1 MKDVV
6 YLNFAQL
13 AYFNWHKLTT
23 ESIKAVGEDI
33 YKLIDN
39 TVTWRILL
47 PKNLEK
53 THKVTKDKNG
63 IIMYQGVDKRLFMK
77 YSENKE
83 ELKIPKYK
91 YEKELSGWEFLYG
104 ADHEKIY
111 ETMKKER
118 VNESGFNG
126 SAFKK
131 EKKIIICYRGAEEP
145 LGNDSSDIKKLAIY
159 DTHSPQLSAAI
170 LFYNHIKE
178 LYGEGYE
185 IHLTGHSIGG
195 ALAQYVCISTGG
207 KHKTRTF
214 NGLGIGLHSSIFK
227 VQYIPYSS
235 YIVRLEE
242 KLVPYFVCIY

>member
-13 AYFNWHKLTT
+13 SYFNWHKLKSEDTL
-23 ESIKAVGEDI
+23 AVGVSVER
-33 YKLIDN
+33 LID
-39 TVTWRILL
+39 VKETWGILL

-91 YEKELSGWEFLYG
+91 YEEELSGWEFLYG

-111 ETMKKER
+111 ETMKKETIS
-118 VNESGFNG
+118 ESGFNG

-131 EKKIIICYRGAEEP
+131 EIEKK
-145 LGNDSSDIKKLAIY
+145 
-159 DTHSPQLSAAI
+159 
-170 LFYNHIKE
+170 
-178 LYGEGYE
+178 
-185 IHLTGHSIGG
+185 
-195 ALAQYVCISTGG
+195 
-207 KHKTRTF
+207 
-214 NGLGIGLHSSIFK
+214 
-227 VQYIPYSS
+227 
-235 YIVRLEE
+235 
-242 KLVPYFVCIY
+242 